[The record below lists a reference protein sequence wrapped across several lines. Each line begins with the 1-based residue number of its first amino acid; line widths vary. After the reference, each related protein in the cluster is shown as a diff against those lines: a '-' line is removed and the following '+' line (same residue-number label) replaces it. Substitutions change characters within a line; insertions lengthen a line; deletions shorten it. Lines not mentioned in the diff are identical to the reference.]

1 MIRVVT
7 LCFIAALVGCGKS
20 PASNPE
26 NKPAVSEQAQERS
39 KDGALALI
47 TPQVAQASGI
57 EVLTAEPAVIRERV
71 TLYGAIRSNAER
83 EQTVRARYPGVV
95 RTVTKRPGDRIG
107 RGETLLTIESNDS
120 LEPYTITSPMNG
132 TVLERNVNSG
142 ENVDASMALF
152 RIADLSTV
160 WAEFTVFS
168 RDLAR
173 IRPGLPIAIR
183 TGDADLT
190 VATTLSYVAATGH
203 AGTQSVMARAQ
214 VANTNNRWIAGQFV
228 TGEVVTSEVEARV
241 AVAASAIQVIKN
253 APTVFVQTSKGFE
266 PRVVK
271 LGQHDRESVEIVVG
285 VNAGDRYAGKN
296 SYLIKADLLKSE
308 ADDE

>member
-1 MIRVVT
+1 
-7 LCFIAALVGCGKS
+7 
-20 PASNPE
+20 
-26 NKPAVSEQAQERS
+26 
-39 KDGALALI
+39 
-47 TPQVAQASGI
+47 
-57 EVLTAEPAVIRERV
+57 
-71 TLYGAIRSNAER
+71 
-83 EQTVRARYPGVV
+83 
-95 RTVTKRPGDRIG
+95 
-107 RGETLLTIESNDS
+107 
-120 LEPYTITSPMNG
+120 MNG
-132 TVLERNVNSG
+132 TVLERNVNPG

-203 AGTQSVMARAQ
+203 ADTQSVMARAQ

-228 TGEVVTSEVEARV
+228 TGEVVTSEVKARV

-253 APTVFVQTSKGFE
+253 APRVFVQTNKGFE

-271 LGQHDRESVEIVVG
+271 LGQHDRESVEILDG